1 MVNGD
6 RTSGVLGGTGDPSQA
21 GSQLRVPIHHLALSD
36 HDHDLTAAMVFHIGD
51 ERLIRQRSNSPGTDS
66 GRMNGRRNRRL
77 RRSDPRHQPRSKRGT
92 DRDRPQRAM
101 LQEPTAR
108 LISHGIL
115 QFRNKPAPPA
125 MSERGHTALS
135 AGGSPTPTRR
145 HGSVWLNPRNNTWRP
160 TPTALTVPKSLQ
172 KATLPARPVERM
184 PERLPSRSVSKS
196 SAPGRARLRGSAD
209 RRRTG
214 SPALIILAARDGPR
228 RGNRNSR
235 TGPAQGGI
243 M

>member
-6 RTSGVLGGTGDPSQA
+6 RTSGVLGGTGDPGQA
-21 GSQLRVPIHHLALSD
+21 GSQLRVPVHHLALPD

-51 ERLIRQRSNSPGTDS
+51 ERLVRQRSNSPGTDS
-66 GRMNGRRNRRL
+66 GRMNRRRNRRL
-77 RRSDPRHQPRSKRGT
+77 RRSDPRHQPRSERGT

-135 AGGSPTPTRR
+135 ADGSPSPTRR
-145 HGSVWLNPRNNTWRP
+145 SLSAWRNPRNNTRP
-160 TPTALTVPKSLQ
+160 PPTSAPPVPKSLQ
-172 KATLPARPVERM
+172 KATPAARSCWPSTCPGQRTPASKLPATNISI
-184 PERLPSRSVSKS
+184 LRSTAGTAVS
-196 SAPGRARLRGSAD
+196 L
-209 RRRTG
+209 
-214 SPALIILAARDGPR
+214 
-228 RGNRNSR
+228 
-235 TGPAQGGI
+235 
-243 M
+243 